1 MMFALISGL
10 FTGFSLIIAIGA
22 QNAFLIRQGLT
33 RKYSAM
39 VIVMASVGDAILIS
53 LGTLGLGAL
62 VTHMP
67 VFLEVIRWI
76 GVAYLTWFAIG
87 AARKAFANEQL
98 AVTLGESGS
107 RKKVALTLL
116 ALTFLNP
123 HVYIDTVLLLG
134 SISSQFGDN
143 RWWFAIGAIT
153 ANTIWF
159 TSTVLASRAAA
170 RLMSKPIFWR
180 ILDLSIAV
188 VMLAIAVMLALYR
201 FAD

>member
-1 MMFALISGL
+1 MFALLSGML
-10 FTGFSLIIAIGA
+10 TGFSLIIAIGA

-33 RKYSAM
+33 RKYSGM
-39 VIVMASVGDAILIS
+39 VIVIASLGDALLIS

-62 VTHMP
+62 VTHIP
-67 VFLEVIRWI
+67 VFLEVIRWV

-87 AARKAFANEQL
+87 ALRKAFASEQL
-98 AVTLGESGS
+98 AVTLGESGP

-159 TSTVLASRAAA
+159 TGSVLASRAAA
-170 RLMSKPIFWR
+170 RLMSKPIFWL

-188 VMLAIAVMLALYR
+188 VMLAIAAMLAFYR
-201 FAD
+201 FAS

>member
-1 MMFALISGL
+1 M
-10 FTGFSLIIAIGA
+10 AIGA

-33 RKYSAM
+33 RKYSGM
-39 VIVMASVGDAILIS
+39 VIVMASVGDAVLIS
-53 LGTLGLGAL
+53 LGTLGVGTL
-62 VTHMP
+62 VTHLP
-67 VFLEVIRWI
+67 VFLEVIRWV

-87 AARKAFANEQL
+87 ALRKAFANEQL

-159 TSTVLASRAAA
+159 TGTVLASRAAA

-188 VMLAIAVMLALYR
+188 VMIAIAIMLALYR
-201 FAD
+201 FAE

>member
-1 MMFALISGL
+1 MMFALLSGL
-10 FTGFSLIIAIGA
+10 LTGFSLIIAIGA

-33 RKYSAM
+33 RKYAGM
-39 VIVMASVGDAILIS
+39 IIVMASVGDAILIS

-62 VTHMP
+62 VTHIP
-67 VFLEVIRWI
+67 IALEVIRWV
-76 GVAYLTWFAIG
+76 GVAYLAWFALG
-87 AARKAFANEQL
+87 ALRKAFASEQL
-98 AVTLGESGS
+98 AVTLSESGS
-107 RKKVALTLL
+107 RKTVALTLL

-134 SISSQFGDN
+134 SISSQFGAD

-159 TSTVLASRAAA
+159 TSTVLASRLAA
-170 RLMSKPIFWR
+170 RLMSRPVFWR

-188 VMLAIAVMLALYR
+188 VMIAIAITLALYR
-201 FAD
+201 FAS

>member
-1 MMFALISGL
+1 MFALLSGML
-10 FTGFSLIIAIGA
+10 TGFSLIIAIGA

-33 RKYSAM
+33 RKYSGM
-39 VIVMASVGDAILIS
+39 VIVIASLGDALLIS

-62 VTHMP
+62 VTHIP
-67 VFLEVIRWI
+67 VFLEVIRWV

-87 AARKAFANEQL
+87 ALRKAFASEQL
-98 AVTLGESGS
+98 AVTLGESGP

-143 RWWFAIGAIT
+143 RWYFALGAML
-153 ANTIWF
+153 ASFIWF
-159 TSTVLASRAAA
+159 FSLGLTASK
-170 RLMSKPIFWR
+170 M
-180 ILDLSIAV
+180 AV
-188 VMLAIAVMLALYR
+188 VMAKPMFWKILDVFIAAVMFSLAINLAVGKLN
-201 FAD
+201 

>member
-1 MMFALISGL
+1 MFALLSGML
-10 FTGFSLIIAIGA
+10 TGFSLIIAIGA

-33 RKYSAM
+33 RKYSGM
-39 VIVMASVGDAILIS
+39 VIVIASLGDALLIS

-62 VTHMP
+62 VTHIP
-67 VFLEVIRWI
+67 VFLEVIRWV

-87 AARKAFANEQL
+87 ALRKAFASEQL
-98 AVTLGESGS
+98 AVTLGESGP

-134 SISSQFGDN
+134 SISSQFGEN
-143 RWWFAIGAIT
+143 RWLFAIGAIT

-159 TSTVLASRAAA
+159 TGSVLASRAAA
-170 RLMSKPIFWR
+170 RLMSKPIFWL

-188 VMLAIAVMLALYR
+188 VMLAIAAMLAFYR
-201 FAD
+201 FAS

>member
-1 MMFALISGL
+1 MFALISGIV
-10 FTGFSLIIAIGA
+10 TGFSLIIAIGA

-33 RKYSAM
+33 RKYSGM
-39 VIVMASVGDAILIS
+39 VIVIASVGDAVLIS

-62 VTHMP
+62 VTHVP
-67 VFLEVIRWI
+67 VFLEVIRWV
-76 GVAYLTWFAIG
+76 GVAYLTWFAVG
-87 AARKAFANEQL
+87 ALRKAFASEQL

-159 TSTVLASRAAA
+159 TGTVLASRAAA
-170 RLMSKPIFWR
+170 KLMSRPIFWR

-188 VMLAIAVMLALYR
+188 VMIAIAALLAFYR
-201 FAD
+201 FAN

>member
-1 MMFALISGL
+1 MFALISGIV
-10 FTGFSLIIAIGA
+10 TGFSLIIAIGA

-33 RKYSAM
+33 RKYSGM
-39 VIVMASVGDAILIS
+39 VIVIASVGDAVLIS

-62 VTHMP
+62 VTHVP
-67 VFLEVIRWI
+67 VFLEVIRWV
-76 GVAYLTWFAIG
+76 GVAYLTWFAVG
-87 AARKAFANEQL
+87 ALRKAFASEQL

-159 TSTVLASRAAA
+159 TGTVLASRAAA
-170 RLMSKPIFWR
+170 KLMSRPILWR

-188 VMLAIAVMLALYR
+188 VMLAIAALLAFYR
-201 FAD
+201 FAN

>member
-1 MMFALISGL
+1 MFALLSGL
-10 FTGFSLIIAIGA
+10 VTGFSLIIAIGA

-33 RKYSAM
+33 RKYSGM
-39 VIVMASVGDAILIS
+39 VIVIAVLGDALLIS
-53 LGTLGLGAL
+53 LGTLGLGELATRIPL
-62 VTHMP
+62 
-67 VFLEVIRWI
+67 FLEIIRWI
-76 GVAYLTWFAIG
+76 GVAYLVWFAIG
-87 AARKAFANEQL
+87 SIRKAFASEQL
-98 AVTLGESGS
+98 AVEPGASGS
-107 RKKVALTLL
+107 RKQVALTLL

-143 RWWFAIGAIT
+143 RWWFAVGAIT

-170 RLMSKPIFWR
+170 KLMSRPVFWR

-188 VMLAIAVMLALYR
+188 VMLTIAGLLAFHD
-201 FAD
+201 FAV

>member
-1 MMFALISGL
+1 MFALISGIV
-10 FTGFSLIIAIGA
+10 TGFSLIIAIGA

-33 RKYSAM
+33 RKYSGM
-39 VIVMASVGDAILIS
+39 VIVIASVGDAVLIS

-62 VTHMP
+62 VTHVP
-67 VFLEVIRWI
+67 VFLEVIRWV
-76 GVAYLTWFAIG
+76 GVAYLTWFAVG
-87 AARKAFANEQL
+87 ALRKAFASEQL

-143 RWWFAIGAIT
+143 RWWFAIGAVT

-159 TSTVLASRAAA
+159 TGTVLASRAAA
-170 RLMSKPIFWR
+170 KLMSRPIFWR

-188 VMLAIAVMLALYR
+188 VMLAIAALLAFYR
-201 FAD
+201 FAN

>member
-1 MMFALISGL
+1 MMFALLSGVL
-10 FTGFSLIIAIGA
+10 TGFSLIIAIGA

-33 RKYSAM
+33 RKYSGM
-39 VIVMASVGDAILIS
+39 VIVMAALGDALLIS

-62 VTHMP
+62 VTHLP
-67 VFLEVIRWI
+67 VFLEVIRWV
-76 GVAYLTWFAIG
+76 GVAYLLWFAYT
-87 AARKAFANEQL
+87 ALRKAFASEQL

-143 RWWFAIGAIT
+143 RWLFAIGAIT

-159 TSTVLASRAAA
+159 TSMVLASRAAA
-170 RLMSKPIFWR
+170 KLMSRPLFWR
-180 ILDLSIAV
+180 ILDFSIAA
-188 VMLAIAVMLALYR
+188 VMLAIAVMLAFYH
-201 FAD
+201 FAS

>member
-1 MMFALISGL
+1 MFALLSGL
-10 FTGFSLIIAIGA
+10 LTGFSLIMAIGA

-33 RKYSAM
+33 RKYSGM

-53 LGTLGLGAL
+53 LGTLGVGTL
-62 VTHMP
+62 VTHLP
-67 VFLEVIRWI
+67 VFLEVIRWV

-87 AARKAFANEQL
+87 ALRKAFANEQL

-116 ALTFLNP
+116 ALTFFNP

-159 TSTVLASRAAA
+159 TGTVLASRAAA

-188 VMLAIAVMLALYR
+188 VMIAIAIMLAFYR
-201 FAD
+201 FAE

>member
-10 FTGFSLIIAIGA
+10 VTGFSLIMAIGA

-33 RKYSAM
+33 RKYSGM
-39 VIVMASVGDAILIS
+39 VIVVASLGDAILIS

-67 VFLEVIRWI
+67 VFLEVIRWV

-87 AARKAFANEQL
+87 ALRKAFASEHL
-98 AVTLGESGS
+98 AIAGGESGS
-107 RKKVALTLL
+107 RKKVLLTLL

-134 SISSQFGDN
+134 SISSTFGDN
-143 RWWFAIGAIT
+143 RWWFAAGAIT

-170 RLMSKPIFWR
+170 RLMSRPIFWR
-180 ILDLSIAV
+180 ILDFAIAAV
-188 VMLAIAVMLALYR
+188 MIGIALMLAFYR
-201 FAD
+201 FS

>member
-1 MMFALISGL
+1 MFALLSGML
-10 FTGFSLIIAIGA
+10 TGFSLIIAIGA
-22 QNAFLIRQGLT
+22 QNAFLIRQGLA
-33 RKYSAM
+33 RKYSGM
-39 VIVMASVGDAILIS
+39 VIVIASLGDALLIS

-62 VTHMP
+62 VTHIP
-67 VFLEVIRWI
+67 VFLEVIRWV

-87 AARKAFANEQL
+87 ALRKAFASEQL
-98 AVTLGESGS
+98 AVTLGESGP

-159 TSTVLASRAAA
+159 TGSVLASRAAA

-180 ILDLSIAV
+180 ILDLSVAV
-188 VMLAIAVMLALYR
+188 VMLAIAAMLAFYR
-201 FAD
+201 FAS

>member
-1 MMFALISGL
+1 MFALISGIV
-10 FTGFSLIIAIGA
+10 TGFSLIIAIGA

-33 RKYSAM
+33 RKYSGM
-39 VIVMASVGDAILIS
+39 VIVIASVGDAVLIS

-62 VTHMP
+62 VTHVP
-67 VFLEVIRWI
+67 VFLEVIRWV
-76 GVAYLTWFAIG
+76 GVAYLTWFAVG
-87 AARKAFANEQL
+87 ALRKAFASEQL

-159 TSTVLASRAAA
+159 TGTVLASRAAA
-170 RLMSKPIFWR
+170 KLMSRPIFWR

-188 VMLAIAVMLALYR
+188 VMLAIAALLAFYR
-201 FAD
+201 FAN